1 MGQAFTINLTGL
13 VIMRALLGFS
23 IGIFAP
29 LAITLLAEIT

>member
-1 MGQAFTINLTGL
+1 MSLVGL
-13 VIMRALLGFS
+13 VIMRALLGFA